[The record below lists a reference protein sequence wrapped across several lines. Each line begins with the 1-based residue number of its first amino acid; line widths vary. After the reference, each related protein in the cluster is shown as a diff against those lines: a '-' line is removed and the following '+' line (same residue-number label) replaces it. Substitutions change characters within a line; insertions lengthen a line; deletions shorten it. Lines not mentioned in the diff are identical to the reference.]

1 MVTVNKTM
9 NEDIKEFGV
18 FSISNNRLVPNKLI
32 KSIQDYNHN
41 GWHLHHFIK
50 AQDYKRNKKWYED
63 NNIIEKLIFMSSKM
77 HTHLEDPIYGLSD
90 EDFFRVY
97 HIPKDDLLFNKK
109 RWITKQVLIK
119 EEE

>member
-18 FSISNNRLVPNKLI
+18 FSISNGRLVPNKLI
-32 KSIQDYNHN
+32 KSIQDYNHY

-50 AQDYKRNKKWYED
+50 AQDYKRNRKWYEE
-63 NNIIEKLIFMSSKM
+63 NNIIEKLIFMACKM

-90 EDFFRVY
+90 EEFYKVY
-97 HIPKDDLLFNKK
+97 HIQKNVLLFNKK
-109 RWITKQVLIK
+109 KWIEKQVR
-119 EEE
+119 EEMK